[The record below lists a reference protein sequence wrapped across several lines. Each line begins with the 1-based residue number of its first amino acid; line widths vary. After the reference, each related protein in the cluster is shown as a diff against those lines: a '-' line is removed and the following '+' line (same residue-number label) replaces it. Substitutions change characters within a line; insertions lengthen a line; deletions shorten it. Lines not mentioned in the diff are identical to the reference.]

1 MMQLLY
7 YIRAITLLMGGN
19 IALRLAISEKHND
32 FDKGLLKKGI
42 IKYLF
47 TALGIALMYCAGML
61 VPELT
66 VIEIGGKAMT
76 IFDELNFMALAFIFV
91 YAFKC
96 FQNIKI
102 LLGTENNVDMK
113 EVE

>member
-1 MMQLLY
+1 MQLLY
-7 YIRAITLLMGGN
+7 YIGAITLLMGGN

-32 FDKGLLKKGI
+32 FDKELLKKGI
-42 IKYLF
+42 IKYIF
-47 TALGIALMYCAGML
+47 TALGIAMMYCAGML
-61 VPELT
+61 IPDLT

-76 IFDELNFMALAFIFV
+76 MIDALNFMALAFIFV

-102 LLGTENNVDMK
+102 LLGKDNVDLK

>member
-1 MMQLLY
+1 MQLLY
-7 YIRAITLLMGGN
+7 YVGAITLLMGAN

-32 FDKGLLKKGI
+32 FDKELLKKGI
-42 IKYLF
+42 IKYIF
-47 TALGIALMYCAGML
+47 TALGIALIYGAGTL

-76 IFDELNFMALAFIFV
+76 IFDGLNFMALAFIFV
-91 YAFKC
+91 YVYKC
-96 FQNIKI
+96 FENIKI
-102 LLGTENNVDMK
+102 LLGKENLDLK